1 MGEQSQILSEE
12 GQYSLYT
19 YVHIYGRNL
28 YSWLGW

>member
-1 MGEQSQILSEE
+1 MGEQSDFERK
-12 GQYSLYT
+12 GQYSLYI